1 MNRDIAQGE
10 WKQLKGK
17 VRQQWGRLTDDE
29 VEQIGGK
36 YDRLV
41 GKIQEKYGN
50 AKDEVAGQVN
60 EFLEKI
66 EAAREAQ
73 DRKPP
78 QAS

>member
-10 WKQLKGK
+10 WKQIKGK
-17 VRQQWGRLTDDE
+17 IRQQWGRLTDDE

-41 GKIQEKYGN
+41 GKIQEKYGS

-60 EFLEKI
+60 QFLDKI
-66 EAAREAQ
+66 EAAQE
-73 DRKPP
+73 DLKRKPP
-78 QAS
+78 KTS